1 MIGQQ
6 KLCANCL
13 VINEIDELKK
23 ILKDRVFDASNEG
36 EITMENLEM
45 SFNNEMGRKKMTQN

>member
-45 SFNNEMGRKKMTQN
+45 SFNNEMGRKKMT